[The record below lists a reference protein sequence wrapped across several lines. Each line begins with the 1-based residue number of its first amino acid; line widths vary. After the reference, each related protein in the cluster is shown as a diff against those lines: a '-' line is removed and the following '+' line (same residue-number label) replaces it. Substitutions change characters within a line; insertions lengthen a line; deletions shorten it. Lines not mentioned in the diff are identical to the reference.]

1 MDSENLPSYRGA
13 ASPPFTDAR
22 SAKSWMQLLPLINAP
37 VAHNELTEALT
48 LLNNSGITPYE
59 SLKIL
64 ELFREGIHMVQTALT
79 ERFLGRA
86 VPFGQD
92 EQNAWQQV
100 VGMWA
105 LLRDA
110 YARCWHAALDGQAD
124 AVDHHAL
131 AAERTLRYQCLV
143 MREHLLAYK
152 PVPPEQ
158 WQALYGYYTLADKA
172 GVAEKPA
179 KDSMLKVAGVAA
191 PENVFVHTLLL
202 AGASPYH
209 FTARQILWLDER
221 LPAFA
226 QRAPLEREARALPGR
241 GSLQID
247 FASPSAPRRI
257 EPRLSGDTVREIDT
271 YQLAQALSRR
281 IKLLRNG
288 ENPEKLGLGE
298 QFPSSAVESLLTD
311 LYRTWCEQPTER
323 IHPRADGNRT
333 IDVIF
338 GLSRQHL
345 AVGKGSF
352 ALPTDGPQELAG
364 DDLVR
369 MQLFGRTQ
377 TLQTATASAELAP
390 HETWW
395 LRNESPQGMQLSR
408 KATPGHRVALQQL
421 LAVSI
426 ANRYYVGTVRW
437 LQQEGDQIVIGVR
450 LLPGQ
455 PHSAAVRPV
464 DLVHAGRRG
473 WTEGLALP
481 ATPTLRSPASL
492 ILPVGWFRPGRLV
505 EWWDGESTRKLRLE
519 SALERGVDYE
529 RVHYV
534 LAGQTR

>member
-1 MDSENLPSYRGA
+1 MDLEHLPSYRGNA
-13 ASPPFTDAR
+13 APPFTDAR
-22 SAKSWMQLLPLINAP
+22 SAKSWLQLLPLINAP
-37 VAHNELTEALT
+37 VAHSELVEALR
-48 LLNNSGITPYE
+48 LLNASAVSPYE

-64 ELFREGIHMVQTALT
+64 ELFREPVHMVQTALT

-86 VPFGQD
+86 LPFGAD
-92 EQNAWQQV
+92 EQTAWQQV
-100 VGMWA
+100 IDLWRIVCN
-105 LLRDA
+105 A
-110 YARCWHAALDGQAD
+110 YARIWRAAQEGQAEV
-124 AVDHHAL
+124 ADHHAL
-131 AAERTLRYQCLV
+131 AAERTLRYQCLLL
-143 MREHLLAYK
+143 RDHLLAYR
-152 PVPPEQ
+152 PVPTEV
-158 WQALYGYYTLADKA
+158 WQELYGYYTLAERG

-179 KDSMLKVAGVAA
+179 KDSLLKVAGVAS
-191 PENVFVHTLLL
+191 PENIFVHTLLL

-226 QRAPLEREARALPGR
+226 QRAPIGREARALPGR
-241 GSLQID
+241 GSLQVD
-247 FASPSAPRRI
+247 FAYPTAPRRT
-257 EPRLSGDTVREIDT
+257 EPRLAGDTVREIDT

-288 ENPEKLGLGE
+288 EAPEKLGLGE
-298 QFPSSAVESLLTD
+298 QFPASAIESLLTE

-323 IHPRADGNRT
+323 IHSRADGNRT

-338 GLSRQHL
+338 GLQKQHV
-345 AVGKGSF
+345 AISAGRF
-352 ALPTDGPQELAG
+352 ALPSDGPSELAG

-377 TLQTATASAELAP
+377 TLQAVSATELAP
-390 HETWW
+390 SETWW

-408 KATPGHRVALQQL
+408 PAESGHRVALQQL
-421 LAVSI
+421 LSVQI
-426 ANRYYVGTVRW
+426 GGRYYSGSVRW
-437 LQQEGDQIVIGVR
+437 LQQDGDQVVIGVR

-455 PHSAAVRPV
+455 PFSAAVRPV

-481 ATPTLRSPASL
+481 ATPTLRAPASL

-505 EWWDGESTRKLRLE
+505 EWWDGENTRKLRLE

-534 LAGQTR
+534 LAGQAR